1 MVSYSAVNGIPMAIN
16 PLIQNVLKRKL
27 KFDGIVISDY
37 DQLNN
42 IPDQQLPTSYVN
54 MTDYEAYSAIL
65 NAGIDMFM
73 VPSAYG
79 VRAITEIFAE
89 VKIGIHNNS
98 FDISR
103 LNEAVTRIVAV
114 KMSMGLVEQIKS
126 HHIITE

>member
-1 MVSYSAVNGIPMAIN
+1 
-16 PLIQNVLKRKL
+16 
-27 KFDGIVISDY
+27 
-37 DQLNN
+37 
-42 IPDQQLPTSYVN
+42 

-103 LNEAVTRIVAV
+103 LN
-114 KMSMGLVEQIKS
+114 
-126 HHIITE
+126 